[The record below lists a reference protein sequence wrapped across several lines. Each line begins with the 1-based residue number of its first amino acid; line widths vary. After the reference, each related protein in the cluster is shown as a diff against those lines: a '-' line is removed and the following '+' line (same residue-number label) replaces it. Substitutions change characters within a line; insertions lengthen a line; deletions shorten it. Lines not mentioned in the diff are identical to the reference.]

1 MGSPAQTGR
10 EAARRKAI
18 GRAVSAED
26 ESPSVPALRA
36 EGGISEGR
44 RNCGFSPRLRLP
56 QCGGKVEVVNYQ
68 AMRRDLQSIRE
79 IIEQLQEEDRRAE
92 EWWKATLARLEKQQ
106 RKLAPKK
113 KPLPAKPKQRKRV
126 GLG

>member
-1 MGSPAQTGR
+1 MR
-10 EAARRKAI
+10 ARRCPRCERKGAFRKA
-18 GRAVSAED
+18 AVIAGFL
-26 ESPSVPALRA
+26 PVYVCRY
-36 EGGISEGR
+36 
-44 RNCGFSPRLRLP
+44 CGYE
-56 QCGGKVEVVNYQ
+56 CGGKVEVVNYQ

-113 KPLPAKPKQRKRV
+113 KPLSAKPKQRKRV

>member
-1 MGSPAQTGR
+1 M
-10 EAARRKAI
+10 
-18 GRAVSAED
+18 
-26 ESPSVPALRA
+26 
-36 EGGISEGR
+36 
-44 RNCGFSPRLRLP
+44 
-56 QCGGKVEVVNYQ
+56 VNYQ

-113 KPLPAKPKQRKRV
+113 KPLSAKSKQRKRV